1 MSAIHFTASALSE
14 RERNDR
20 LYAGQIII
28 FRGFATV
35 AALTDRLAASCRR
48 HLGEEPESVHVRM
61 AEDVVNEAA
70 GALQHEIQKDAGI
83 AQLVNEALAAVGVDL
98 ERTFGDG
105 LKQRVQMASSR
116 SGARAVSP
124 LGAHRDTWGSNV
136 MAQTNWWAPVYP
148 VTPERTVAMFPTLF
162 DRPVANDSAGWDFR
176 ELVRRLKQEG
186 PEPDYPLLPL
196 ASDPPDWSEAL
207 PISIEPGDLLC
218 FSGAH
223 LHASVPNTTE
233 RTRLSWE
240 LRTINADDVAAG
252 RGAPNVDGSPV
263 RTTYQLFR
271 GLTSGERLGEMV

>member
-1 MSAIHFTASALSE
+1 MSAIHLTASALPE

-20 LYAGQIII
+20 LYAGEIII
-28 FRGFATV
+28 FRGFGAV
-35 AALTDRLAASCRR
+35 AALAERLTACCRR
-48 HLGEEPESVHVRM
+48 HLGDPPERVHERW
-61 AEDVVNEAA
+61 AEDDVNESA
-70 GALQHEIQKDAGI
+70 GALQDEIQKDAGI
-83 AQLVNEALAAVGVDL
+83 AQMANEALAAVGVDI

-116 SGARAVSP
+116 SGARRVSP

-136 MAQTNWWAPVYP
+136 IAQTNWWAPVYP
-148 VTPERTVAMFPTLF
+148 VTPERTLAIFPTWF
-162 DRPVANDSAGWDFR
+162 ERPVANDSAGWDFR
-176 ELVRRLKQEG
+176 ELLRRLKEEG
-186 PEPDYPLLPL
+186 PDPGYPLLPL

-207 PISIEPGDLLC
+207 PISIEPGDLVC

-223 LHASVPNTTE
+223 LHASVPNTTD

-240 LRTINADDVAAG
+240 LRTANGDEVAAG

-271 GLTSGERLGEMV
+271 GLASGERLGEMD

>member
-1 MSAIHFTASALSE
+1 MSVIYLTARALPE

-20 LYAGQIII
+20 LYAGEIII
-28 FRGFATV
+28 FRGFGAV
-35 AALTDRLAASCRR
+35 AALSQNLTVFCRSHLGDAPDRVHERLA
-48 HLGEEPESVHVRM
+48 
-61 AEDVVNEAA
+61 EDAVNESA
-70 GALQHEIQKDAGI
+70 GGLQSAIQKDAML
-83 AQLVNEALAAVGVDL
+83 AQMVNEALEAVGVDVQ
-98 ERTFGDG
+98 RTFGDG

-116 SGARAVSP
+116 SGARRVSP

-136 MAQTNWWAPVYP
+136 MAQTNWWAPVYST
-148 VTPERTVAMFPTLF
+148 TPERTLAMFPTLF
-162 DRPVANDSAGWDFR
+162 DRPVANTSAGWDFG
-176 ELVRRLKQEG
+176 ELLRRIKQEG

-196 ASDPPDWSEAL
+196 ASDPPDFREAL

-223 LHASVPNTTE
+223 LHASVPNTTD

-240 LRTINADDVAAG
+240 LRTVNGDDVAAG

-271 GLTSGERLGEMV
+271 GLISGERLGEMA

>member
-1 MSAIHFTASALSE
+1 MSAIHLTASALTE

-20 LYAGQIII
+20 LYAGEIII
-28 FRGFATV
+28 FRGFDAV
-35 AALTDRLAASCRR
+35 AALADRLAACCRS
-48 HLGEEPESVHVRM
+48 HLGGEPEMVHQRL
-61 AEDVVNEAA
+61 AEDGVNEAA
-70 GALQHEIQKDAGI
+70 GALQHEVRKDAEI
-83 AQLVNEALAAVGVDL
+83 AQMVNDALAAVGVDFD
-98 ERTFGDG
+98 RTFGDG

-124 LGAHRDTWGSNV
+124 LGAHRDTWGSNI

-148 VTPERTVAMFPTLF
+148 VTPERTLAMFPSRF
-162 DRPVANDSAGWDFR
+162 DQPVANDSAGWDFR
-176 ELVRRLKQEG
+176 ELLRRLKDEG
-186 PEPDYPLLPL
+186 PEPDYPLLSL
-196 ASDPPDWSEAL
+196 ASAPPGWSEAL

-223 LHASVPNTTE
+223 LHASVPNLTE

-240 LRTINADDVAAG
+240 LRTANGDDVAAR

-271 GLTSGERLGEMV
+271 DLVSGERLGDMA